1 MQRYTST
8 KISCYIGYIVQA
20 IINNFLPL
28 LFLIF
33 QTKYNVSYEALGR
46 LIFINFVVQIS
57 VDIVSVKV
65 VKLLGYR
72 TITVLAHA
80 IAALGLVMLGVLP
93 MLFPENVYT
102 CLVIAILFYATGS
115 GIIEVIISP
124 IVEYLP
130 GEKKAAEMCFLHSF
144 YCWGQMLTVIV
155 STVLLRVLGGNWMLL
170 PIIWA
175 VIPFVNMFSFMRV
188 PLVIPQNEVENKGD
202 SISVLLK
209 NRKFYKLLIAMLC
222 AGASEIAVAQW
233 SSMFIEQ
240 ALGVDKVLG
249 DLLGPC
255 AFALFM
261 GTGRIIFGLLG
272 EKISLNRLIT
282 INAALCF
289 VCYLVVSF
297 SSSPVLCLISCAA
310 CGFSVSLMWPGT
322 YSVAAKEIVS
332 GGTAMYGIL
341 AMLGDMGCSLGPWLV
356 GLVAD
361 FADLQAGFLVVSVFP
376 AIMFLS
382 GIRDEIK
389 KSIKLKRGAF
399 NETR

>member
-1 MQRYTST
+1 MQRYTLT

-33 QTKYNVSYEALGR
+33 QTEYNVSYEALGR
-46 LIFINFVVQIS
+46 LIFINFVAQIT

-72 TITVLAHA
+72 AITVLAHA
-80 IAALGLVMLGVLP
+80 VAALGLVMLGVLP

-144 YCWGQMLTVIV
+144 YCWGQVLTVIA

-188 PLVIPQNEVENKGD
+188 PLVIPQNEAENKGD
-202 SISVLLK
+202 SIRVLFK

-240 ALGVDKVLG
+240 ALGVDKVVG

-261 GTGRIIFGLLG
+261 GTGRIVYGLLG
-272 EKISLNRLIT
+272 ERISLKRLIT
-282 INAALCF
+282 VNAALCF

-297 SSSPVLCLISCAA
+297 STSPVFCLIACAV

-322 YSVAAKEIVS
+322 YSVAAKEIS
-332 GGTAMYGIL
+332 NGGTAMYGVL

-361 FADLQAGFLVVSVFP
+361 FVNLQTGFLVVSVFP

-382 GIRDEIK
+382 GVRDEIK
-389 KSIKLKRGAF
+389 KLIKLKRGAF

>member
-1 MQRYTST
+1 MQRYTFT
-8 KISCYIGYIVQA
+8 KISCYVGYIVQA

-33 QTKYNVSYEALGR
+33 QTEYNVSYEALGR
-46 LIFINFVVQIS
+46 LIFINFVAQIT
-57 VDIVSVKV
+57 VDIIAVKA
-65 VKLLGYR
+65 VKIIGYR
-72 TITVLAHA
+72 AITVAAHA
-80 IAALGLVMLGVLP
+80 VAALGLVMLGVLP

-102 CLVIAILFYATGS
+102 CLVVAILFYATGS

-124 IVEYLP
+124 LVEYLP

-144 YCWGQMLTVIV
+144 YCWGQVLTVIV
-155 STVLLRVLGGNWMLL
+155 STVLLRLLGGNWMLL
-170 PIIWA
+170 PIFWA
-175 VIPFVNMFSFMRV
+175 AIPFFNMFSFMKV
-188 PLVIPQNEVENKGD
+188 PIVVPEFEAENKGD
-202 SISVLLK
+202 SITDLFK

-255 AFALFM
+255 AFAIFM
-261 GTGRIIFGLLG
+261 GTGRIVFGFLG
-272 EKISLNRLIT
+272 EKVSLNRLIT
-282 INAALCF
+282 INAALCL

-297 SSSPVLCLISCAA
+297 SSSPVLCLISCAV

-322 YSVAAKEIVS
+322 YSVAAREIVS

-356 GLVAD
+356 GIVAD
-361 FADLQAGFLVVSVFP
+361 FKDLQAGFLICSVFP
-376 AIMFLS
+376 AVMFLS